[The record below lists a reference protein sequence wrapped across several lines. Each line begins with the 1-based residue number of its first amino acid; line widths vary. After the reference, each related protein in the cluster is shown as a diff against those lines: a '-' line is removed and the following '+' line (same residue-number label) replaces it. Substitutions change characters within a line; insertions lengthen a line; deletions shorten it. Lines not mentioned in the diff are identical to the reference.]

1 MANVLSLA
9 MKISADATGVR
20 QSLTPVERAL
30 QQLDREAANVTAV
43 FKTFGDATAGAVQA
57 QQRFATDLGFLQS
70 ALRTGQIDA
79 RQFAAEFQSLSDAA
93 KEASEAFREGARV
106 TAQYFTDGER
116 LASEL
121 DRISKL
127 ESQGAISAE
136 TAARARAELSGENAK
151 AAAAVKEL
159 ADRTAEAEAVIRRF
173 RAEQERQAAELG
185 KYNDLFQAG
194 LIDQETYNA
203 AAIEALGINR
213 QATEAARQRAEALAE
228 SERIA
233 AKAFDTQLAE
243 EAAAAARVAADAEKE
258 RAAAVSRA
266 AEIIEAGL
274 TKEQRANKS
283 YEQSVAEL
291 NRLREAGLLDEQQ
304 YSDAL
309 QRSADAFAKATIE
322 ANKYAAASDSAGD
335 AGTLK
340 FNELSGVLSALP
352 GPIGNISGRLSGLS
366 SAGEGLARVFGGGL
380 SQGLSSIGASVA
392 GLVNPFTLAVAGVAG
407 FGAAATAVA
416 QGLTQLTGRVEELSF
431 AARQAGVDFQT
442 IQVLEEAATRAGVS
456 VEALATGVQ
465 RFGARLS
472 EAAQGSGETFN
483 ALQQLGFSLE
493 EIQQGQNDPTEFASR
508 VAEALA
514 EIPEPA
520 RQAQLQIEVLGRGG
534 ESLVRAFGEI
544 EGSTQA
550 IRRFG
555 GAISQLEADRLLEL
569 DGAFEDV
576 QRSILGFGRELL
588 TPFTGVAQS
597 IAEALA
603 PSIASFGRVLG
614 NILDILSPFTSV
626 LGVLVNTVGQVTSVV
641 LNLISAALEPFA
653 AAARGV
659 SQALDFVSQSITQA
673 FGPINDLILSVKD
686 FFAETFFGVE
696 ETASQ
701 TSEKVEQVATAAVEM
716 TAEQKKAY
724 EDLQRAVEA
733 GNNSLDGAI
742 EKAGEFGQAGF
753 DAAFEFQQAL
763 EDLKEQAD
771 ANELNGEQYA
781 RGVANATAEYER
793 QIEALRIVQEET
805 RKAADEAERKAE
817 ADRQVADQLLEQ
829 ARIQREFG
837 GDADRAQ
844 AADQVLAVEREIARV
859 REEVAAAGEGGDEQ
873 AVANGEERIRQLE
886 EIRNQQQSIADGS
899 AAAADAER
907 QRLEDQRAR
916 VDELL
921 AAGQEQT
928 QVEQDIIAVQEQQA
942 QATADLLAAREASNQ
957 AEADAAAARLA
968 QLDQLQS
975 RLEDQQQASEQ
986 GFGEGFARAFEDV
999 DRAIGQ
1005 TITKAEEFGNA
1016 GAEAAARLQEG
1027 IAAAQEQARD
1037 GILNKEAF
1045 DAEVARQK
1053 ELFDQELKNIDDA
1066 EKARAE
1072 AVKAN
1077 ERAIAE
1083 AAKADEDRQKE
1094 QQRAA
1099 AQQQQEVAER
1109 QKAAFEEQRK
1119 LAEERAKAD
1128 AAEFDRQQQRLA
1140 ELNTLGPRQVQ
1151 TADVRTQEGQQIVLD
1166 LFNQQQDPQL
1176 VQLRL
1181 LNKVMTRI
1189 ATSIDRDLTRLGQP
1203 ATIF

>member
-20 QSLTPVERAL
+20 QSLSPVERAL
-30 QQLDREAANVTAV
+30 NQLDREASSVTAV
-43 FKTFGDATAGAVQA
+43 FKQFGSE
-57 QQRFATDLGFLQS
+57 S
-70 ALRTGQIDA
+70 A
-79 RQFAAEFQSLSDAA
+79 
-93 KEASEAFREGARV
+93 
-106 TAQYFTDGER
+106 
-116 LASEL
+116 
-121 DRISKL
+121 
-127 ESQGAISAE
+127 SA
-136 TAARARAELSGENAK
+136 
-151 AAAAVKEL
+151 
-159 ADRTAEAEAVIRRF
+159 
-173 RAEQERQAAELG
+173 
-185 KYNDLFQAG
+185 
-194 LIDQETYNA
+194 
-203 AAIEALGINR
+203 
-213 QATEAARQRAEALAE
+213 
-228 SERIA
+228 
-233 AKAFDTQLAE
+233 
-243 EAAAAARVAADAEKE
+243 VAAQEKFE
-258 RAAAVSRA
+258 IRVRALTESLR
-266 AEIIEAGL
+266 AGL
-274 TKEQRANKS
+274 TSPQDYARSLEQLQAAANDAADDLGRAAQIVEANLTREQRATRA
-283 YEQSVAEL
+283 YEQSIAEL
-291 NRLREAGLLDEQQ
+291 NRLRDAGTLDEEN
-304 YSDAL
+304 YAL
-309 QRSADAFAKATIE
+309 AVQRSADTFAKATIE
-322 ANKYAAASDSAGD
+322 ANKYAAASDAAGD

-340 FNELSGVLSALP
+340 FNELSGVLAALP
-352 GPIGNISGRLSGLS
+352 GPIGNVAGRLSGLS
-366 SAGEGLARVFGGGL
+366 SAGEGLSRIFGGGL

-392 GLVNPFTLAVAGVAG
+392 GLVNPFTAAVAGVAG
-407 FGAAATAVA
+407 FGAAATAVT

-472 EAAQGSGETFN
+472 DAARGSGETFN

-508 VAEALA
+508 VAEALGQ
-514 EIPEPA
+514 IPEPA
-520 RQAQLQIEVLGRGG
+520 RQAQLQIDILGRGG

-641 LNLISAALEPFA
+641 LNLISTALEPFA

-659 SQALDFVSQSITQA
+659 SQAIDFVSQSITQA
-673 FGPINDLILSVKD
+673 FGPINDLILSVKG

-696 ETASQ
+696 ETATQ

-753 DAAFEFQQAL
+753 DAAYEFQQSL
-763 EDLKEQAD
+763 EDLQEQA
-771 ANELNGEQYA
+771 NSGELNAEQYA
-781 RGVANATAEYER
+781 RGVANATAEYDR
-793 QIEALRIVQEET
+793 QIESLKVIQEET
-805 RKAADEAERKAE
+805 RKAAEEAERKAE
-817 ADRQVADQLLEQ
+817 ADKQVADQLLEQ

-844 AADQVLAVEREIARV
+844 AAENVAAVEREIAALSQEEAARSADGQEVAAEAVRERIAQLQKV
-859 REEVAAAGEGGDEQ
+859 REEQQ
-873 AVANGEERIRQLE
+873 A
-886 EIRNQQQSIADGS
+886 IADGS
-899 AAAADAER
+899 AAAAEAEK

-916 VDELL
+916 IDELL

-928 QVEQDIIAVQEQQA
+928 QVERQIIDVQEQQA
-942 QATADLLAAREASNQ
+942 QATADLLAARQAGTQ

-968 QLDQLQS
+968 QLDQLQAK
-975 RLEDQQQASEQ
+975 LEDQQQASEQ
-986 GFGEGFARAFEDV
+986 GFGEGFAQAFQQV
-999 DRAIGQ
+999 DQAIGQ
-1005 TITKAEEFGNA
+1005 TINKAAEFGNA

-1037 GILNKEAF
+1037 GILNKESF
-1045 DAEVARQK
+1045 DNEVARQK
-1053 ELFDQELKNIDDA
+1053 ELFDQELKNIDAA
-1066 EKARAE
+1066 EKARAD

-1083 AAKADEDRQKE
+1083 AAKAEEDRQKE

-1099 AQQQQEVAER
+1099 AQQQQAVAER

-1119 LAEERAKAD
+1119 LAEEQAKAD
-1128 AAEFDRQQQRLA
+1128 AAEFDRQQKRLA

-1151 TADVRTQEGQQIVLD
+1151 TADVRTQEGQQLVLD

-1181 LNKVMTRI
+1181 MNKVLNRI
-1189 ATSIDRDLTRLGQP
+1189 AGGIDRDLTRLGQP
-1203 ATIF
+1203 VTIL

>member
-20 QSLTPVERAL
+20 QSLSPVEKAL
-30 QQLDREAANVTAV
+30 NQLDKEAASVTAV
-43 FKTFGDATAGAVQA
+43 FKKFG
-57 QQRFATDLGFLQS
+57 
-70 ALRTGQIDA
+70 
-79 RQFAAEFQSLSDAA
+79 
-93 KEASEAFREGARV
+93 SE
-106 TAQYFTDGER
+106 
-116 LASEL
+116 S
-121 DRISKL
+121 
-127 ESQGAISAE
+127 
-136 TAARARAELSGENAK
+136 
-151 AAAAVKEL
+151 
-159 ADRTAEAEAVIRRF
+159 
-173 RAEQERQAAELG
+173 
-185 KYNDLFQAG
+185 
-194 LIDQETYNA
+194 
-203 AAIEALGINR
+203 
-213 QATEAARQRAEALAE
+213 
-228 SERIA
+228 
-233 AKAFDTQLAE
+233 
-243 EAAAAARVAADAEKE
+243 AAAAAQQEKFEVRLRALTESLKAGLTSPQDYARSLEQLQAAANDAASDLG
-258 RAAAVSRA
+258 RAAQIV
-266 AEIIEAGL
+266 EANL
-274 TKEQRANKS
+274 TKEQRATKA
-283 YEQSVAEL
+283 YEQSIAEL
-291 NRLREAGLLDEQQ
+291 NRLRDAGLLDETQ
-304 YSDAL
+304 YGLAV
-309 QRSADAFAKATIE
+309 QRSAESFAKATVA
-322 ANKYAAASDSAGD
+322 ANQYAAASDAAGD
-335 AGTLK
+335 GGALK

-352 GPIGNISGRLSGLS
+352 GPIGNVAGRLSGLS

-380 SQGLSSIGASVA
+380 SQGITSIGASVA
-392 GLVNPFTLAVAGVAG
+392 GLVNPFTVAVAGVAG

-472 EAAQGSGETFN
+472 DAARGSGETFN
-483 ALQQLGFSLE
+483 ALQQLGFSLQ
-493 EIQQGQNDPTEFASR
+493 EIQQGQNDPTDFASR
-508 VAEALA
+508 VAEAL
-514 EIPEPA
+514 EQIPEPA
-520 RQAQLQIEVLGRGG
+520 RQAQLQIDILGRGG

-555 GAISQLEADRLLEL
+555 GAISQLEANRLLEL

-614 NILDILSPFTSV
+614 NVLDILSPFTSI
-626 LGVLVNTVGQVTSVV
+626 LGVLVNTIGQVASVV
-641 LNLISAALEPFA
+641 LDLVSTALEPFA

-659 SQALDFVSQSITQA
+659 SQAIDFVSRSITDA
-673 FGPINDLILSVKD
+673 FGPINDLILSVKG

-701 TSEKVEQVATAAVEM
+701 TAEKVEQAATAAAAM

-753 DAAFEFQQAL
+753 DAAFEFQKAL
-763 EDLKEQAD
+763 EDLQEQA
-771 ANELNGEQYA
+771 NSGELNAEQYA
-781 RGVANATAEYER
+781 RGVANATAEYDR
-793 QIEALRIVQEET
+793 QIESLKVIQEET
-805 RKAADEAERKAE
+805 RKAADEAERRVE
-817 ADRQVADQLLEQ
+817 ADRQVSDQLLEQ

-837 GDADRAQ
+837 GDTDRAQ
-844 AADQVLAVEREIARV
+844 AAEQVLAVEREIARV
-859 REEVAAAGEGGDEQ
+859 REEVAAAGGDGDEQ

-886 EIRNQQQSIADGS
+886 EIRNQQQAVADGS

-907 QRLEDQRAR
+907 QRLEDQRTR

-942 QATADLLAAREASNQ
+942 QATADLLAARQAGTQ

-975 RLEDQQQASEQ
+975 KLEDQQQASEQ
-986 GFGEGFARAFEDV
+986 GFGEGFAQAFQQV
-999 DRAIGQ
+999 DQAIGQ
-1005 TITKAEEFGNA
+1005 TINKAAEFGNA

-1045 DAEVARQK
+1045 DNEVARQQ
-1053 ELFDQELKNIDDA
+1053 ELFDQELKNIDKA
-1066 EKARAE
+1066 EKARAD

-1077 ERAIAE
+1077 EKAIAE

-1099 AQQQQEVAER
+1099 AQQQEAVAER

-1119 LAEERAKAD
+1119 LAEEQAKAD
-1128 AAEFDRQQQRLA
+1128 AAEFDRQEKRLA

-1151 TADVRTQEGQQIVLD
+1151 TADVRTQEGQQLVLD
-1166 LFNQQQDPQL
+1166 LFNQQQDPALIQ
-1176 VQLRL
+1176 QRL
-1181 LNKVMTRI
+1181 SNKLLQRI
-1189 ATSIDRDLTRLGQP
+1189 ATSIERDLNRLGLP
-1203 ATIF
+1203 VTILP